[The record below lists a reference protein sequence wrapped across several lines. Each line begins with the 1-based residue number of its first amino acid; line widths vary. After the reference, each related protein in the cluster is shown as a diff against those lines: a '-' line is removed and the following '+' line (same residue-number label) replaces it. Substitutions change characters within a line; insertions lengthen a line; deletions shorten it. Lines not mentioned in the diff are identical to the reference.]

1 MKARAGL
8 PTLSASTPNVDRHGA
23 AMTVTVVTDS
33 AASLPA
39 DAVDRLGIVVVP
51 MTLVLGGIVYAD
63 GDVPVDELMARSETE
78 SVSTSSPSPGD
89 YLKALEAR
97 GADGDVLVL
106 TVSSRMSATFEVAK
120 AASHYIGPGAVR
132 VVDTGT
138 AAGGQGLVALAAA
151 ARAARGAPLEEVAAE
166 ADRVASRVR
175 LYAALENLDHLARS
189 GRVPGA
195 AAWAGRSLGV
205 RAMFEFSKG
214 SVKPRRPALSTSAA
228 IDRILDA
235 SLDRREHG
243 SVLHIAVLH
252 AQAQQLAEDTASR
265 IRRSVPDAEL
275 FVAPFSSV
283 MVAHTGPGLIGAA
296 WWWDDRI
303 VPPLG

>member
-1 MKARAGL
+1 
-8 PTLSASTPNVDRHGA
+8 
-23 AMTVTVVTDS
+23 MTVTVVTDS

-39 DAVDRLGIVVVP
+39 EAVGRLGIVVVP

-63 GDVPVDELMARSETE
+63 GDVPVDELVARSATE
-78 SVSTSSPSPGD
+78 GVTTASPSPGE
-89 YLKALEAR
+89 YLKALEAT
-97 GADGDVLVL
+97 GTEDDVLVL

-120 AASHYIGPGAVR
+120 TASRYVGPGAVR
-132 VVDTGT
+132 VLDTGT

-151 ARAARGAPLEEVAAE
+151 ACAAEGKGLDDVAAE
-166 ADRVASRVR
+166 GERVASRVR
-175 LYAALENLDHLARS
+175 LLAALDNLDYLARS
-189 GRVPGA
+189 GRVPGV

-228 IDRILDA
+228 IERMLDA
-235 SLDRREHG
+235 CFDRRERRD
-243 SVLHIAVLH
+243 VLHVAVLH
-252 AQAQQLAEDTASR
+252 AQAQHLAEDMVSR
-265 IRRSVPDAEL
+265 IRGSAPDADL

-296 WWWDDRI
+296 WWWDG
-303 VPPLG
+303 VPSVR